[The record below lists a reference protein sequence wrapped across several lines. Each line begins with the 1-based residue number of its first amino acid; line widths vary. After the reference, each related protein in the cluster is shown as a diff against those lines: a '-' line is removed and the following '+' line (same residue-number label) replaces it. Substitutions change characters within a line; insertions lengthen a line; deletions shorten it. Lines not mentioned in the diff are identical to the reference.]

1 MKFPTTSN
9 QLLELQTRT
18 TLEDYVT
25 AIAWSSDGQI
35 VASDAAGGVTL
46 WDGETLVPLQTNS
59 GTSVDCL
66 AFSHDGQFL
75 ATGGQDGRVRIRRW
89 RDRQLIA
96 TLENAPAWVDKL
108 AWNPKNNQLAFSL
121 GRYVQVWDAN
131 TEEIVVTLN
140 FENSSVLG
148 IDWHPDGQNLAI
160 AGYQGAKVWDAT
172 DWDDDPYIIDIPS
185 ASLAIA
191 WSPDGKYIASGNMDR
206 TITVLEWGNPHPW
219 VMRGFP
225 GKIRHLAW
233 SSIKLQQDAPL
244 LASASVEGIVVWE
257 KLEDENLGWDSRLLQ
272 RHTDVVQAIAFQPGS
287 LLLASAAADGWLY
300 LWQKAKRVAQII
312 DDATD
317 GLSCLAWHP
326 QGQKLAAGSQT
337 GELLLWS
344 KASRGTGFSRGK

>member
-1 MKFPTTSN
+1 
-9 QLLELQTRT
+9 
-18 TLEDYVT
+18 
-25 AIAWSSDGQI
+25 
-35 VASDAAGGVTL
+35 
-46 WDGETLVPLQTNS
+46 
-59 GTSVDCL
+59 
-66 AFSHDGQFL
+66 
-75 ATGGQDGRVRIRRW
+75 
-89 RDRQLIA
+89 
-96 TLENAPAWVDKL
+96 
-108 AWNPKNNQLAFSL
+108 
-121 GRYVQVWDAN
+121 VWDAN

-148 IDWHPDGQNLAI
+148 IDWHPDGQCLAI

-172 DWDDDPYIIDIPS
+172 DWDDDPYVIDIPS

-206 TITVLEWGNPHPW
+206 TITVLEWGNPNPW

-233 SSIKLQQDAPL
+233 SSIKTQRDAPL

-272 RHTDVVQAIAFQPGS
+272 RHTDIVQAIAFQPGS
-287 LLLASAAADGWLY
+287 LLLASAAVDGWLC
-300 LWQKAKRVAQII
+300 LWQKAKRIAQLI

-326 QGQKLAAGSQT
+326 QGQKLAAGSQA

-344 KASRGTGFSRGK
+344 KASRGTGFGRGK